1 MSECTLTKHG
11 YTQVIEEDIDFVK
24 RNIPE
29 NLNGHPCVKHIEDVL
44 KKSIELLYP
53 EDNPNSTTMSG
64 YVARDKFQ
72 GFLSLFTKKPYRSD
86 EQSLGIWKYDSGS
99 CMSLPERAFKG
110 LKWED
115 EPVEVDISITQ
126 KHKNDETGED

>member
-29 NLNGHPCVKHIEDVL
+29 NLKGHPCVEHIELVL
-44 KKSIELLYP
+44 KESIKLLYP
-53 EDNPNSTTMSG
+53 DSLTMSG
-64 YVARDKFQ
+64 YVARDKSQ

-99 CMSLPERAFKG
+99 CMSLPERAFRD

-115 EPVEVDISITQ
+115 EPVEVDIKITQ
-126 KHKNDETGED
+126 KHKNNEQEV

>member
-1 MSECTLTKHG
+1 MSECTLNKYG

-29 NLNGHPCVKHIEDVL
+29 NLKGHPCVKHIEDVL

-53 EDNPNSTTMSG
+53 DDNPNSTTMSG

-72 GFLSLFTKKPYRSD
+72 DFLSLFTKKPYRSD
-86 EQSLGIWKYDSGS
+86 EQSLGIWKYASGS
-99 CMSLPERAFKG
+99 CMSLPEKAFKD

-115 EPVEVDISITQ
+115 EPLEVEVNITQ
-126 KHKNDETGED
+126 KHNNNEQEG

>member
-11 YTQVIEEDIDFVK
+11 YTQVIEEDIDFIK

-29 NLNGHPCVKHIEDVL
+29 NLKGHPCVEHIANVL
-44 KKSIELLYP
+44 TESIKWLYP
-53 EDNPNSTTMSG
+53 DRNPNQATISG

-72 GFLSLFTKKPYRSD
+72 DMLVLFTKKPYRSD
-86 EQSLGIWKYDSGS
+86 EESLGLWKYHSGS
-99 CMSLPERAFKG
+99 CVCLPERTFKD

-115 EPVEVDISITQ
+115 EPVEVDIVITQ
-126 KHKNDETGED
+126 KKKQYEQEG